1 MLQDRLAISERRACA
16 IVGQHRSTQ
25 RHESIVDDQAL
36 RAEVR
41 RLAAKHK
48 RYGYR
53 RIHALLVKDDWRVNR
68 KRIQRIWREEGLR
81 VPKKS
86 RKRRRKGQSTADGAA
101 ALKASRPNQVWAID
115 FQHDATIDGREL
127 KLLNVVDEHTRE
139 ALAIEC
145 SRSITSEGVIDA
157 LLRVIGERGCA
168 PENLRMDN
176 GPEFTATALSDWC
189 GSVSTSTVFI
199 EPGSPWQNGYAESFN
214 ARVRDELLNVEI
226 FYTLDEAKVLAE
238 DYRHE
243 YNNFHPH
250 SALGMMTPS
259 LFAASWS
266 PQPEEEVIKTP

>member
-1 MLQDRLAISERRACA
+1 MLQDRLAISERRACE

-25 RHESIVDDQAL
+25 RHESIVDDQVL

-41 RLAAKHK
+41 RLAAKYK
-48 RYGYR
+48 RFGYR
-53 RIHALLVKDDWRVNR
+53 RIHALLIKDGWKVNR

-86 RKRRRKGQSTADGAA
+86 RKRRRKGCSTADGVA
-101 ALKASRPNQVWAID
+101 ALKATRPNQVWAID

-127 KLLNVVDEHTRE
+127 KFLNVVDEHTRE

-145 SRSITSEGVIDA
+145 SRSITSEGVIGT
-157 LLRVIGERGCA
+157 LMRVIGERGRA

-176 GPEFTATALSDWC
+176 GPEFTATALADWC
-189 GSVSTSTVFI
+189 EAVSTSTAFI

-226 FYTLDEAKVLAE
+226 FYTLEEARVLAE

-250 SALGMMTPS
+250 SALAMMTPS
-259 LFAASWS
+259 RFAASWT
-266 PQPEEEVIKTP
+266 PEPEEEEITTP